1 LVAVILSDFRLY
13 RYRLPLQRPLFVGN
27 RELSDREGLIVVLQ
41 GDKEHTGI
49 GEVAPLPGYSP
60 ETLEET
66 VDQLRTLRFRL
77 IGAPTPDNL
86 EELSGGFDRWF
97 GEYAGS
103 VRFGMESAVLDLRAS
118 KSKIGIDNLLGGESL
133 DSVQINALLDA
144 ATPDLAAAAGESIAA
159 GYRTVK
165 LKVGRCDLKQD
176 IAAVKTV
183 REAVGPDVA
192 IRLDANQRFTV
203 DHAATFLSET
213 SGLGIEY
220 LEEPAPVDQLADLV
234 AECSRQSIPT
244 PLARDES
251 LAAMSPE
258 QLADRPEIGA
268 VVLKPSLIGLERSMQ
283 FARLARSRG
292 MKVVVSA
299 MFESS
304 SAISHLARFAAAV
317 MDTRTAAG
325 LDTIS
330 WLSDDVLAPRVTV
343 IEGRIHIPSLPSP
356 DENMRWG
363 ALREVPLD

>member
-1 LVAVILSDFRLY
+1 MILSNFRLY
-13 RYRLPLQRPLFVGN
+13 RYCLPLRRSLSVGD
-27 RELSDREGLIVVLQ
+27 RELRYREGLIVVLQ
-41 GDKEHTGI
+41 SDREHTAI

-60 ETLEET
+60 ESLDEA
-66 VDQLRTLRFRL
+66 VDQLRTLRFGL
-77 IGAPTPDNL
+77 IGAPIPDNL
-86 EELSGGFDRWF
+86 EELSGGFDHWL

-103 VRFGMESAVLDLRAS
+103 VRFGMESAVLH
-118 KSKIGIDNLLGGESL
+118 LLATKARRGVESL
-133 DSVQINALLDA
+133 LSEAALPSVPVNALLDA
-144 ATPDLAAAAGESIAA
+144 ATPDLAAAAGELIAA
-159 GYRTVK
+159 GYRTIK

-220 LEEPAPVDQLADLV
+220 LEEPTPVDQLADLV

-258 QLADRPEIGA
+258 QLAGHREIGA
-268 VVLKPSLIGLERSMQ
+268 VVLKPSLLGLERSMQ
-283 FARLARSRG
+283 FARFARSRG
-292 MKVVVSA
+292 LKVVVSA

-304 SAISHLARFAAAV
+304 VAISHLARFAATV
-317 MDTRTAAG
+317 MDPRTAAG

-330 WLSDDVLAPRVTV
+330 WLSDDVLAPRVSV
-343 IEGRIHIPSLPSP
+343 IEGRIPVPSLPSL
-356 DENMRWG
+356 DRAIQWG
-363 ALREVPLD
+363 ALTEVALD